1 MVKKKYKL
9 ILSAVLVLFSV
20 SLSACSS
27 WIDRGESM
35 TAVGSTAL
43 QPLVEAAA
51 DEFGSANIGKTV
63 NVQGGGSGTGLSQ
76 VQSGAVEIGNSDVF
90 AEEKE
95 GIDASALVDHKV
107 AVAGIAVIVNKEVS
121 VDNLTAEQLQKI
133 FTGEVTNWKQL
144 GGKNLEISIINRA
157 ASSGSRATFD
167 SVIMNGKSAVQSQEQ
182 DSNGMVKS
190 IVSQTPGAISY
201 LAFAYVDDSVRT
213 LKLNGYE
220 PTAKNVATNAWPLWS
235 YEHMYTLGQPQ
246 GLAAEFLDYMLSD
259 EVQDGI
265 VSGMG
270 YISIKEMQVSK
281 DADGNVTSLKGDS
294 K

>member
-1 MVKKKYKL
+1 LNKLKKFAL
-9 ILSAVLVLFSV
+9 ALTALGLGLT
-20 SLSACSS
+20 LSACSS

-51 DEFGSANIGKTV
+51 DDFGSNNIGKTI

-95 GIDASALVDHKV
+95 GIKASDLVDHKV
-107 AVAGIAVIVNKEVS
+107 AVAGIAVIVNKEVD
-121 VDNLTAEQLQKI
+121 VDNLTSEQLQKI
-133 FTGEVTNWKQL
+133 FTGEITNWKEL
-144 GGKNLEISIINRA
+144 GGKDLEISIINRA

-167 SVIMNGKSAVQSQEQ
+167 SVIMDGKSAVQSQEQ
-182 DSNGMVKS
+182 DSNGMVKN

-201 LAFAYVDDSVRT
+201 LAFAYVDESVKT
-213 LKLNGYE
+213 LKLNNYE
-220 PTAKNVATNAWPLWS
+220 PTAENVATNNWSLWS
-235 YEHMYTLGQPQ
+235 YEHMYTLGKPT

-259 EVQDGI
+259 DVQKG
-265 VSGMG
+265 VVTSMG
-270 YISIKEMQVSK
+270 YISINDMKVSK
-281 DADGNVTSLKGDS
+281 DADGNVTAVEGDS

>member
-1 MVKKKYKL
+1 MNKLKKFAL
-9 ILSAVLVLFSV
+9 ALTALGLGLT
-20 SLSACSS
+20 LSACSS

-51 DEFGSANIGKTV
+51 DDFGSNNIGKTV

-95 GIDASALVDHKV
+95 GIKASDLVDHKV
-107 AVAGIAVIVNKEVS
+107 AVAGIAVIVNKEVD
-121 VDNLTAEQLQKI
+121 VDNLTSEQLQKI
-133 FTGEVTNWKQL
+133 FTGVITNWKDV
-144 GGKNLEISIINRA
+144 GGKDLEISIINRA

-167 SVIMNGKSAVQSQEQ
+167 SVIMDGKSAVQSQEQ
-182 DSNGMVKS
+182 DSNGMVKN

-201 LAFAYVDDSVRT
+201 LAFAYVDESVKT
-213 LKLNGYE
+213 LKLNNYE
-220 PTAKNVATNAWPLWS
+220 PTAENVATNNWSLWS
-235 YEHMYTLGQPQ
+235 YEHMYTLGKPT
-246 GLAAEFLDYMLSD
+246 GLAAEFLEYMLSD
-259 EVQDGI
+259 DVQKG
-265 VSGMG
+265 VVTSMG
-270 YISIKEMQVSK
+270 YISINDMKVSK
-281 DADGNVTSLKGDS
+281 DADGNVTAIEGDS

>member
-9 ILSAVLVLFSV
+9 ILSAVLVLVAV

-167 SVIMNGKSAVQSQEQ
+167 SVIMAGKSAVQSQEQ

-201 LAFAYVDDSVRT
+201 LAFAYVDDSVKT

-235 YEHMYTLGQPQ
+235 YEHMYTLGKPT
-246 GLAAEFLDYMLSD
+246 GLAAEFLDYILSD

>member
-1 MVKKKYKL
+1 MNKLKKFAL
-9 ILSAVLVLFSV
+9 ALTALGLGLT
-20 SLSACSS
+20 LSACSS

-51 DEFGSANIGKTV
+51 DDFGSNNIGKTV

-95 GIDASALVDHKV
+95 GIKASDLVDHKV
-107 AVAGIAVIVNKEVS
+107 AVAGIAVIVNKEVD
-121 VDNLTAEQLQKI
+121 VDNLTSEQLQKI
-133 FTGEVTNWKQL
+133 FIGEITNWKEL
-144 GGKNLEISIINRA
+144 GGKDLEISIINRA

-167 SVIMNGKSAVQSQEQ
+167 SVIMDGKSAVQSQEQ
-182 DSNGMVKS
+182 DSNGMVKN

-201 LAFAYVDDSVRT
+201 LAFAYVDESVKT
-213 LKLNGYE
+213 LKLNNYE
-220 PTAKNVATNAWPLWS
+220 PTAENVATNNWSLWS
-235 YEHMYTLGQPQ
+235 YEHMYTLGKPT
-246 GLAAEFLDYMLSD
+246 GLAAEFLEYMLSD
-259 EVQDGI
+259 DVQKG
-265 VSGMG
+265 VVTSMG
-270 YISIKEMQVSK
+270 YISINDMKVSK
-281 DADGNVTSLKGDS
+281 DADGNVTAIEGDS

>member
-1 MVKKKYKL
+1 MNKLKKFAL
-9 ILSAVLVLFSV
+9 ALTALGLGLT
-20 SLSACSS
+20 LSACSS

-43 QPLVEAAA
+43 QPLVEAVA
-51 DEFGSANIGKTV
+51 DDFGSNNIGKTV

-95 GIDASALVDHKV
+95 GIKASDLVDHKV
-107 AVAGIAVIVNKEVS
+107 AVAGIAVIVNKEVD
-121 VDNLTAEQLQKI
+121 VDNLTSEQLQKI
-133 FTGEVTNWKQL
+133 FTGEITNWKEL
-144 GGKNLEISIINRA
+144 GGKDLEISIINRA

-167 SVIMNGKSAVQSQEQ
+167 SVIMDGKSAVQSQEQ
-182 DSNGMVKS
+182 DSNGMVKN

-201 LAFAYVDDSVRT
+201 LAFAYVDESVKT
-213 LKLNGYE
+213 LKLNNYE
-220 PTAKNVATNAWPLWS
+220 PTAENVATNNWSLWS
-235 YEHMYTLGQPQ
+235 YEHMYTLGKPT

-259 EVQDGI
+259 DVQKG
-265 VSGMG
+265 VVTSMG
-270 YISIKEMQVSK
+270 YISINDMKVSK
-281 DADGNVTSLKGDS
+281 DADGNVTAIEGDS

>member
-1 MVKKKYKL
+1 LNKLKKFAL
-9 ILSAVLVLFSV
+9 ALTALGLGLT
-20 SLSACSS
+20 LSACSS

-51 DEFGSANIGKTV
+51 DDFGSNNIGKTV

-95 GIDASALVDHKV
+95 GIKASDLVDHKV
-107 AVAGIAVIVNKEVS
+107 AVAGIAVIVNKEVD
-121 VDNLTAEQLQKI
+121 VDNLTSEQLQKI
-133 FTGEVTNWKQL
+133 FTGEITNWKEL
-144 GGKNLEISIINRA
+144 GGKDLEISIINRA

-167 SVIMNGKSAVQSQEQ
+167 SVIMDGKSAVQSQEQ
-182 DSNGMVKS
+182 DSNGMVKN

-201 LAFAYVDDSVRT
+201 LSFAYVDKSVKT
-213 LKLNGYE
+213 LKLNNYE
-220 PTAKNVATNAWPLWS
+220 PTAENVATNNWSLWS
-235 YEHMYTLGQPQ
+235 YEHMYTLGKPT

-259 EVQDGI
+259 DVQKG
-265 VSGMG
+265 VVTSMG
-270 YISIKEMQVSK
+270 YISINDMKVSK
-281 DADGNVTSLKGDS
+281 DADGNVTAIEGES

>member
-201 LAFAYVDDSVRT
+201 LAFAYVDDSVKT

-235 YEHMYTLGQPQ
+235 YEHMYTLGKPT